1 MDEPRGFPIR
11 MTRLRWAHV
20 AAIVAAA
27 GGLALPWVSAGHLSV
42 RGIHTT
48 PGTIYTVVLVL
59 TVLIGYWHGA
69 RTSNYWYALDR
80 NRITGSLLCLSW
92 LILLAI
98 AVYESVHLASA
109 HSPAGK
115 AQVVGFG
122 LAIDTVAAVVGSVVA
137 TLEAVAHWS
146 QTQLPA
152 QAQASAAVEDAEETG
167 QVPAVIAPAARVRM
181 LRPIGAWATAAIG
194 ILAVAGAGLAGHSA
208 GWTPIAQPASHV
220 THHSAAGHDG
230 STSHGGSGTGGRT
243 GSHSTTGPTAG
254 STTPTSTPGGQPGAG
269 ATGSTGGTGNTGN
282 TGAAF
287 PDAPA
292 GTPPSNGI
300 APPVGIGNTPPYANV
315 TPTPNVQSG
324 GNTGVTGATGS
335 TGSTGATGSTGNT
348 P

>member
-20 AAIVAAA
+20 AALVAAA
-27 GGLALPWVSAGHLSV
+27 VGLALPWVSAGHLSV

-48 PGTIYTVVLVL
+48 PGTVFTVVLVL
-59 TVLIGYWHGA
+59 TVIFGYWHGS

-80 NRITGSLLCLSW
+80 NRVSGSLLCLSW
-92 LILLAI
+92 LVLLAI

-109 HSPAGK
+109 HSPVGK
-115 AQVVGFG
+115 AEVAGIG

-137 TLEAVAHWS
+137 TLDAVQNWS
-146 QTQLPA
+146 QTRA
-152 QAQASAAVEDAEETG
+152 FAATKDAEESDEA
-167 QVPAVIAPAARVRM
+167 PAVIPPAARVRM

-194 ILAVAGAGLAGHSA
+194 ILAVAGAGLAGHNA
-208 GWTPIAQPASHV
+208 GWTPIAQPVSHT
-220 THHSAAGHDG
+220 THHALGAH
-230 STSHGGSGTGGRT
+230 GSGSSHSGTAT
-243 GSHSTTGPTAG
+243 GSAGGHSTTGPTGG
-254 STTPTSTPGGQPGAG
+254 STSPAAHGTTPGTGNTG
-269 ATGSTGGTGNTGN
+269 ATGGSGNTGN

-292 GTPPSNGI
+292 GTPPSTGI
-300 APPVGIGNTPPYANV
+300 QPPVGIGNTPPYANV

-324 GNTGVTGATGS
+324 GNTGATGSTGVTGATGATGS
-335 TGSTGATGSTGNT
+335 TGTTGNT